1 MPTKILVSPPPP
13 EFSCLPTALK
23 DRVDLNLAPLSE
35 NKRCQIG
42 LISEAAA
49 FYALHACI
57 N

>member
-1 MPTKILVSPPPP
+1 MPNKILVSHPS